1 MLPKNKR
8 VTTELFKKVLKE
20 GKSIHT
26 PALSFKYYRETTP
39 GLSRFSVFVPKKVLK
54 LASKRN
60 YLKRK
65 INTSLS
71 KVYSKVENSFV
82 GVIYAKNSTIG
93 MKPEELSKEI
103 EEIFK
108 RGKIIN

>member
-1 MLPKNKR
+1 MLSKNKR

-20 GKSIHT
+20 GRSIHT

-39 GLSRFSVFVPKKVLK
+39 VLSRFSVFVPKKVLK

-65 INTSLS
+65 INSALRS
-71 KVYSKVENSFV
+71 VHPKAQNSIV
-82 GVIYAKNSTIG
+82 GVIFAKTATVGLSV
-93 MKPEELSKEI
+93 PEITKEM
-103 EEIFK
+103 EEMFV
-108 RGKIIN
+108 RAGIIK